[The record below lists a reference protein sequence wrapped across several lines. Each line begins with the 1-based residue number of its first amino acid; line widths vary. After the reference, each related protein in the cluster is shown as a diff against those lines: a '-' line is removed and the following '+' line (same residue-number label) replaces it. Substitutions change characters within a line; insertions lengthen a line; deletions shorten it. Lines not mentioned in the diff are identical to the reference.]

1 MANKDQEILDLDL
14 ARVSELRLSTETSD
28 IKDYSKRFN
37 ESLKLFLQEED
48 DVKYISDINL
58 GDYENFNPGPR
69 SDDSKETEELKKD
82 EDVRKRFLGK
92 VTEAFGN
99 SSDDEGDEN
108 TANTE
113 DISTN
118 VERLEQDLRGMI
130 AASIVE
136 AFKKE
141 EAGEDFEQ
149 KMQTLMRECKERF
162 KNDRDDGK
170 KSLMEYIEECDI
182 EVSDKEFRVLSVI
195 KSHAFKVG
203 INLSRLLVDLVF
215 MMSGKEEFEAK
226 IERFN
231 SALEW
236 ICTEDANSI
245 VVKNIVILLDLA
257 KTNVPMKGKWAGL
270 EQTEIDE
277 SVQKESSNKRS
288 QIDVL
293 FDQLLKKVLHL
304 LLDQFLEL
312 ALHLECIMSHP
323 HLPKELN
330 VAQSALECDL
340 EQSKKKLNDIW
351 KDINKLKVISSFKL
365 EHTDVKET
373 RDVMECMIVE
383 LWN

>member
-14 ARVSELRLSTETSD
+14 ARVSELRLSTETLD

-82 EDVRKRFLGK
+82 E
-92 VTEAFGN
+92 
-99 SSDDEGDEN
+99 GDEY

-257 KTNVPMKGKWAGL
+257 KTNVPKKGKWAGL

-277 SVQKESSNKRS
+277 SVQKESSNIRS
-288 QIDVL
+288 QIDDL

-340 EQSKKKLNDIW
+340 EQSKKKLNDIG